1 MKFSG
6 KVGNGPLKK
15 WLNFGGDPDHRLH
28 TGIVFRIRH
37 YWEIRK
43 AINGH
48 SLVLIHQMAAL
59 VRRSLAEVCTVP
71 LLLVYT
77 VALRRFAAVPT
88 RITSG
93 ATDATLLSPMIAR
106 FPCHVTSDPSTSVH
120 VTWSR
125 GSRQVV
131 LDGRRVYKAP
141 DGSLVVNA
149 TAAEPE
155 VARSSL
161 GAMYTCHVTNGMTSD
176 RRQVRLAYDVIGG
189 APLSW
194 MSINSVTGICIYIY
208 TTIRDSAA
216 VWVMKP
222 WAVSS

>member
-1 MKFSG
+1 M
-6 KVGNGPLKK
+6 KK

-43 AINGH
+43 AVTGH
-48 SLVLIHQMAAL
+48 SFLLIRHMAAL
-59 VRRSLAEVCTVP
+59 VRRALAEVCTVP

-77 VALRRFAAVPT
+77 VSLRRFAAVPT
-88 RITSG
+88 RITSS

-106 FPCHVTSDPSTSVH
+106 FPCHVTGDPSTSVH

-125 GSRQVV
+125 VSRQVA
-131 LDGRRVYKAP
+131 LDGRRVYQAP
-141 DGSLVVNA
+141 DGALVVNA
-149 TAAEPE
+149 TAVEPE

-161 GAMYTCHVTNGMTSD
+161 GAVYTCHVTNGMTSD
-176 RRQVRLAYDVIGG
+176 RRQVRLAYDVVGG

-194 MSINSVTGICIYIY
+194 ISINSVTGIYILLY
-208 TTIRDSAA
+208 VIR
-216 VWVMKP
+216 P
-222 WAVSS
+222 RFG